1 MSGKGLQ
8 HVWKSLCQYQRI
20 RACLEIKWDTN
31 WERGFLVYVKVQPQ
45 TIQIL
50 TIKHKRARFSL
61 ILVQILFAYWT
72 MTLLGQVN
80 KSILTYSSITKEQL
94 KNPKYYNIL
103 HHYQNRTQ
111 KIWHPYLQEHSKG
124 GNATQKGTT
133 LPTSRY
139 RWWEQ

>member
-8 HVWKSLCQYQRI
+8 HVRKSLSQYQRL

-61 ILVQILFAYWT
+61 ILLQILFAY
-72 MTLLGQVN
+72 
-80 KSILTYSSITKEQL
+80 
-94 KNPKYYNIL
+94 
-103 HHYQNRTQ
+103 
-111 KIWHPYLQEHSKG
+111 
-124 GNATQKGTT
+124 
-133 LPTSRY
+133 
-139 RWWEQ
+139 